1 MAESPGTW
9 VKLGHKEWKY
19 IPPSVREQACKH
31 GLAWNAAVEM
41 TKCFRTGEPDDD
53 VVMTLGKYMSN
64 HAHLKSRTEVES
76 STEFVELTPR
86 SAVTEKVTS
95 AIKLKDGRSVPVRDK
110 SARPPPP
117 PVPAGNEAAMPLPPP
132 GNFED
137 KAEMSSPPGNFE
149 EPNPPPGN
157 FIEAPPGNFDAREQP
172 PLPLGPP
179 PRAHINHGVVQ
190 FPSNHAEEEEEG
202 SQTT

>member
-1 MAESPGTW
+1 M
-9 VKLGHKEWKY
+9 
-19 IPPSVREQACKH
+19 I
-31 GLAWNAAVEM
+31 
-41 TKCFRTGEPDDD
+41 
-53 VVMTLGKYMSN
+53 LGKYMGN
-64 HAHLKSRTEVES
+64 QAHLKSRTEVES

-95 AIKLKDGRSVPVRDK
+95 AIKLKDGRSVPVGNK
-110 SARPPPP
+110 PARPPPP
-117 PVPAGNEAAMPLPPP
+117 TMPAGDKAAMPLPPP

-137 KAEMSSPPGNFE
+137 KPH
-149 EPNPPPGN
+149 PPPGN
-157 FIEAPPGNFDAREQP
+157 FIEAPPGNFDAGEQP

-202 SQTT
+202 SQTTYQVCTWCEHLVDCRGHQEVHQE